1 MPWRSA
7 RTGPSDVCCTCSASP
22 LRVDVSVPPPA
33 GDVRDV
39 EPPLA
44 AASWL
49 PDPPAHDVKT
59 RAPAMDRA
67 ARVVLRVRFR
77 TEVFTS

>member
-22 LRVDVSVPPPA
+22 LDVDVPA
-33 GDVRDV
+33 PAADVRGV

-49 PDPPAHDVKT
+49 LDPPAHDV
-59 RAPAMDRA
+59 RARAVPMDNA
-67 ARVVLRVRFR
+67 AKVALRVWVRA
-77 TEVFTS
+77 EVFTP

>member
-22 LRVDVSVPPPA
+22 LDVDVSVPPPA
-33 GDVRDV
+33 ADVRGV

-49 PDPPAHDVKT
+49 LEPPEHDVKT
-59 RAPAMDRA
+59 RAVPMDNA
-67 ARVVLRVRFR
+67 AKVVLCVRVR
-77 TEVFTS
+77 TEVFTP